1 MFRFLGGWH
10 PAFYMMIA
18 VVAYSAIPVLFKLGD
33 ADESPFLFT
42 GIWHFSVGIG
52 VGLAILQ
59 FNRKRLFNKEVYEG
73 IKSECK
79 TGLMLASV
87 VGRCGYVSFA
97 LGLVFV
103 DVSIAAILFETW
115 PLFLILLMSRLF
127 KASERYDPVSLGTF
141 IFVGLAIAGVVLV
154 TLSQNDSAQHFA
166 AIGPDLVTPRT
177 LLGAAFVLI
186 AAICAAMDG
195 AGTLKMGDSLSKQHW
210 PPKSREAGEVV
221 FATVMTCL
229 CSLFSGGL
237 LCVIGWS
244 LSEAISLRQL
254 YYAIMSG
261 IAVYSIGGIA
271 FRAANSTTDDLGV
284 NTLAFATPLVALIW
298 LWMFSVLGVPR
309 LDYLIIGAMGIVV
322 SNLLINVKASERV
335 AYKALVVSLWVFG
348 TVVYFHEG
356 YATEIPLELPVTIFI
371 LVLAFRV
378 DRLVRRTG
386 QEEEW
391 VFDVF
396 HRLESLASERQSDI
410 KVSNALMQTSNTLMR
425 IDKYKTTKD
434 LTEAYEDMVEKL
446 ERARA
451 VGIAAGEIMEIRRLV
466 DKLAHSRQQ
475 GSRFGETVAIALTG
489 GLIVTG
495 LLFFNGDR
503 ELYGDITSF
512 LLSSVV
518 VFLFFNIVDLQ
529 RDRKD
534 ETLIVKGGRYIV
546 NFEGVASR
554 EKQQVISVVTSAVIV
569 IVFGLLYAAA

>member
-1 MFRFLGGWH
+1 
-10 PAFYMMIA
+10 
-18 VVAYSAIPVLFKLGD
+18 
-33 ADESPFLFT
+33 
-42 GIWHFSVGIG
+42 
-52 VGLAILQ
+52 
-59 FNRKRLFNKEVYEG
+59 
-73 IKSECK
+73 
-79 TGLMLASV
+79 
-87 VGRCGYVSFA
+87 
-97 LGLVFV
+97 
-103 DVSIAAILFETW
+103 
-115 PLFLILLMSRLF
+115 
-127 KASERYDPVSLGTF
+127 
-141 IFVGLAIAGVVLV
+141 
-154 TLSQNDSAQHFA
+154 
-166 AIGPDLVTPRT
+166 
-177 LLGAAFVLI
+177 
-186 AAICAAMDG
+186 
-195 AGTLKMGDSLSKQHW
+195 
-210 PPKSREAGEVV
+210 
-221 FATVMTCL
+221 
-229 CSLFSGGL
+229 
-237 LCVIGWS
+237 
-244 LSEAISLRQL
+244 
-254 YYAIMSG
+254 
-261 IAVYSIGGIA
+261 
-271 FRAANSTTDDLGV
+271 
-284 NTLAFATPLVALIW
+284 
-298 LWMFSVLGVPR
+298 MFSVLGVPR

-348 TVVYFHEG
+348 TVVYFYEG

-396 HRLESLASERQSDI
+396 HRLESLASEKQSDI
-410 KVSNALMQTSNTLMR
+410 KVSNALMQASNTLMR

-546 NFEGVASR
+546 NFEGVANR